1 MRGLGTA
8 RNGVNDMR
16 TLSQPFD
23 LATDKGGV
31 PIRCFTGAQ
40 LLPDEAARRQLAEL
54 SAMSGL
60 DQYVTVLP
68 DVHYKHRNPSPT
80 GTVVVSSSLL
90 VPRAVD
96 PGINCGMRMVATS
109 VPAREF
115 TTERLDQLF
124 TRLIADIPIEAR
136 QTSLLSDEQCGR
148 MLAEGLSVVADTLE
162 LAPGE
167 LNRIENGGH
176 MTPAVDPD
184 EIRALIRPTAIRKGN
199 GWLGTLGAGNH
210 FLELQEIVEVLDQL
224 AAYRLGLKAGDV
236 VFMMHTDS
244 RRMGKRAL
252 KPIFEEALMA
262 AANGHVPD
270 PDSLWTIP
278 ADSPIGRKY
287 VAALAAAT
295 HSGFFNRSALT
306 MTLRHA
312 VRDVLG
318 DRSLAL
324 PLIYDCGHESIQQEE
339 HGGCKL
345 WVHRHGASH
354 ALPASALSHDPVLAD
369 VGQPVPIPGNMG
381 SASYIAVTRP
391 GVSATFHSVAH
402 GSGRVMEKVHA
413 AEQFDPEQV
422 ERDLGTSG
430 VRLYRYGTDNIA
442 GQAPASFKNVRG
454 VVEAMESFDL
464 IRPVVRVRPLA
475 VLKG

>member
-1 MRGLGTA
+1 MKA
-8 RNGVNDMR
+8 VYE
-16 TLSQPFD
+16 PVD
-23 LATDKGGV
+23 LVADEGAL
-31 PIRCFTGAQ
+31 PIRCFTGSQ
-40 LLPDEAARRQLAEL
+40 LMPDEAARRQLAEL
-54 SAMSGL
+54 SVLPGL
-60 DQYVTVLP
+60 NEYVTVLP
-68 DVHYKHRNPSPT
+68 DVHFKHRNPSPT
-80 GTVVVSSSLL
+80 GTVVVSGSTL

-115 TTERLDQLF
+115 TTERLDRLF
-124 TRLIADIPIEAR
+124 NRLIADIPIDAR
-136 QTSLLSDEQCGR
+136 PTPLLSDAQCER
-148 MLAEGLSVVADTLE
+148 MLAEGLPAVADRLE
-162 LAPGE
+162 LAAGE
-167 LNRIENGGH
+167 LNRFENGGH

-184 EIRALIRPTAIRKGN
+184 QIRALIRPAAIRKGN

-210 FLELQEIVEVLDQL
+210 FLELQEIVEVLDHL

-236 VFMMHTDS
+236 VFMMHSDS

-252 KPIFEEALMA
+252 KPIFEEALEA
-262 AANGHVPD
+262 AGSSHAPD
-270 PDSLWTIP
+270 TLWTIP
-278 ADSPIGRKY
+278 ADSGVGRRY

-295 HSGFFNRSALT
+295 HCGFFNRAALT
-306 MTLRHA
+306 LTLRHA
-312 VRDVLG
+312 VRDVLD
-318 DRSLAL
+318 DRSLEM

-339 HGGCKL
+339 HGGKSL

-354 ALPASALSHDPVLAD
+354 ALPASALAHDPVLAD

-381 SASYIAVTRP
+381 SASYIGVTRP
-391 GVSATFHSVAH
+391 GVASTFHSVAH
-402 GSGRVMEKVHA
+402 GAGRVMEKIHA

-422 ERDLGTSG
+422 ERDLGSYG

-454 VVEAMESFDL
+454 VIDAMVSFDL
-464 IRPVVRVRPLA
+464 IRPVVRLRPLA

>member
-1 MRGLGTA
+1 MRA
-8 RNGVNDMR
+8 MCE
-16 TLSQPFD
+16 PFD
-23 LATDKGGV
+23 LMTGEGAL

-54 SAMSGL
+54 SVLPGL
-60 DQYVTVLP
+60 NEYVSVLP

-80 GTVVVSSSLL
+80 GTVVVSANTL

-96 PGINCGMRMVATS
+96 PGINCGMRMVSTS

-115 TTERLDQLF
+115 TTARLDQLF

-136 QTSLLSDEQCGR
+136 ETPLLSPERCAR
-148 MLAEGLSVVADTLE
+148 MLAEGLSPVADTLE

-176 MTPAVDPD
+176 LTPAVDPD
-184 EIRALIRPTAIRKGN
+184 LIRSLILPSAIRKGN
-199 GWLGTLGAGNH
+199 GWLATLGAGNH

-224 AAYRLGLKAGDV
+224 TAYRLGLKAGDV

-252 KPIFEEALMA
+252 KPIFEEALGA

-278 ADSPIGRKY
+278 ADSEIGRKY
-287 VAALAAAT
+287 MAALAAAT
-295 HSGFFNRSALT
+295 HCGFFNRSALT
-306 MTLRHA
+306 MILRHA

-318 DRSLAL
+318 DSSLPL

-339 HGGCKL
+339 HGGKKL

-354 ALPASALSHDPVLAD
+354 AMPATALAHDPVLAD
-369 VGQPVPIPGNMG
+369 IGQPVPIPGNMG
-381 SASYIAVTRP
+381 SASYIGVTRP
-391 GVSATFHSVAH
+391 GVASTFHSVAH
-402 GSGRVMEKVHA
+402 GAGRVMEKIHA

-422 ERDLGTSG
+422 ERDLGTVG

-454 VVEAMESFDL
+454 VVEAMEAFDL
-464 IRPVVRVRPLA
+464 IKPVVRVRPLA

>member
-1 MRGLGTA
+1 MKA
-8 RNGVNDMR
+8 VYE
-16 TLSQPFD
+16 PVE
-23 LATDKGGV
+23 LAKGAAAV
-31 PIRCFTGAQ
+31 PVRCFTGARHM
-40 LLPDEAARRQLAEL
+40 PDEASCRQLSEL
-54 SAMSGL
+54 SAISGL
-60 DQYVTVLP
+60 DNYVAVLP

-80 GTVVVSSSLL
+80 GTVAVSSSLL
-90 VPRAVD
+90 LPRAVD

-115 TTERLDQLF
+115 TTERLDRLF

-136 QTSLLSDEQCGR
+136 ETPLLDSEQCGR
-148 MLAEGLSVVADTLE
+148 MLAEGLPAVADVLE

-176 MTPAVDPD
+176 MTPRVDPD
-184 EIRALIRPTAIRKGN
+184 EIRALVQPGAIRKGN

-210 FLELQEIVEVLDQL
+210 FLELQEIVEVLDEL
-224 AAYRLGLKAGDV
+224 VAYRLGLKAGDV

-252 KPIFEEALMA
+252 KPTFEEALLA
-262 AANGHVPD
+262 AANGHVPE

-278 ADSPIGRKY
+278 ADSAIGRKY
-287 VAALAAAT
+287 IAALAAAT

-318 DRSLAL
+318 DASLAL

-339 HGGCKL
+339 HGGKKL

-354 ALPASALSHDPVLAD
+354 ALPASALAHDPVLAD

-402 GSGRVMEKVHA
+402 GAGRVMEKVHA

-422 ERDLGTSG
+422 ERDLGSVG

-454 VVEAMESFDL
+454 VVEAMEAFDL

>member
-1 MRGLGTA
+1 MRIMSEPYDLLTGEGA
-8 RNGVNDMR
+8 R
-16 TLSQPFD
+16 
-23 LATDKGGV
+23 
-31 PIRCFTGAQ
+31 PIRCFTGVQ
-40 LLPDEAARRQLAEL
+40 LMPDQAARQQLAEL
-54 SAMSGL
+54 SVLPGL
-60 DQYVTVLP
+60 DEHVSVLP

-80 GTVVVSSSLL
+80 GTVVVSSSTL

-96 PGINCGMRMVATS
+96 PGINCGMRMVSTS
-109 VPAREF
+109 IPASAF
-115 TTERLDQLF
+115 TIDRLDQLF
-124 TRLIADIPIEAR
+124 NRLIADIPIDAR
-136 QTSLLSDEQCGR
+136 NTPVLSNDECER
-148 MLAEGLSVVADTLE
+148 MLAEGLPVVADKLE

-176 MTPAVDPD
+176 MTPSVDPD
-184 EIRALIRPTAIRKGN
+184 RIRGLLHGSAIRKGN
-199 GWLGTLGAGNH
+199 PWLGTLGAGNH
-210 FLELQEIVEVLDQL
+210 FLELQEIVEVFDQL
-224 AAYRLGLKAGDV
+224 AAYRLGLKAGDI

-252 KPIFEEALMA
+252 KPAFEAALLA

-278 ADSPIGRKY
+278 ADSEAGRNFI
-287 VAALAAAT
+287 AGMAAAT
-295 HSGFFNRSALT
+295 HCGFFNRSALT
-306 MTLRHA
+306 MMLRHA
-312 VRDVLG
+312 VRDVLH
-318 DRSLAL
+318 DQSLPL
-324 PLIYDCGHESIQQEE
+324 PLIYDCGHESIQLEE
-339 HGGCKL
+339 HGGRKL

-354 ALPASALSHDPVLAD
+354 ARPASELTHDPVLAD
-369 VGQPVPIPGNMG
+369 IGQPVPIPGNMG
-381 SASYIAVTRP
+381 SASYIGVTRP
-391 GVSATFHSVAH
+391 GVAATFHSVAH
-402 GSGRVMEKVHA
+402 GAGRVMEKVHA

-422 ERDLGTSG
+422 ERDLGTVG